1 MPNAIMHVNHV
12 NTETLTYIQHVIFI
26 SGLYNFHCFMCGAI
40 KTPVY
45 MTRFEYFRICTVSWK
60 VGMIHH
66 HPHTKKHI
74 INLGSECTDNFV
86 PRSDFC
92 LINARI
98 VPVDPSYLINICSE
112 TTGRLLTCVAKRE
125 EDHKRSHGNTIYFSY
140 ICRWQQSEISAC
152 KSHLLCLMFRFF
164 TQSMALQYFP

>member
-1 MPNAIMHVNHV
+1 VPNAIMHVNHV

-125 EDHKRSHGNTIYFSY
+125 DHKRNHGNTILF
-140 ICRWQQSEISAC
+140 
-152 KSHLLCLMFRFF
+152 LLHMSLA
-164 TQSMALQYFP
+164 TI